1 MKNQIL
7 KIAKVKSEAEFYRK
21 FPSEEAF
28 MKAHGKEFKK
38 AQRSAKVDKAQMGI
52 AQMQNSPQMFTPQ
65 GNMSANYNWGIPQ
78 QQMNMGTPRI
88 FPSAQNPAP
97 SFNPFGGYQNL
108 LDWSKSFNNPNAPT
122 ATQANA
128 ARNVVTPYS
137 PDYKGPIDPNA
148 IKAQVTKPAPKK
160 GLPFD
165 AVPVVGGIIKGI
177 KGLADEKRA
186 RQSAEQK
193 NKLTGVQAKAAAS
206 RDINPIKN
214 VVDRPENYVFDT
226 ASFFPKY
233 GGKQF
238 GVNALTAE
246 DGATIGGN
254 PTEIQNTYAP
264 DNTIYS
270 DLGYTPLNDV
280 DDVKQYYGGG
290 KLTKAGFGSFVQS
303 AQNVGTTGVGGDIMS
318 AIGPY
323 GGSIGN
329 FMAGGDFESNAG
341 ADIGGAIGGIFG
353 PVGSF
358 VGSVAGG
365 LLDKNPARIKEFNK
379 GTQRN
384 MGDIMGVQ
392 MGQQNRSQF
401 GLGTAEHG
409 GWVSHDWQPQVITH
423 FGENSM
429 KNLLREDETMDTL
442 RTGGHIRQNNMY
454 PQDKYALGGQ
464 LKTTWG
470 GHAEPISDNPY
481 DESET
486 VMFRGNSHD
495 TSDGN
500 GHTGIGVKYGEGE
513 HDSYTDYAEYGT
525 EQADADVEVQG
536 NEPAIEMM
544 DPDTGEKNLVVAGG
558 IKTSKEAALNA
569 GNIKFAGKKYQT
581 NIADIAKNDAKLN
594 KKKDKLAKEI
604 DEHDDNTPFGQLAL
618 LTKGLSLKGI
628 DEQQLIN
635 SAQKT
640 KLLDWQNTIN
650 EAADNLSELHG
661 KKVDP
666 NFLEKGKIK
675 FEKESGQAK
684 YGKAI
689 EKAQNGTPIRGQ
701 RRMSGNDTEVY
712 DDATKSWISDADY
725 MAKYNPDGTPKST
738 SPQSTTKADIPELSE
753 KDYKYLT
760 DLYEKA
766 KAAKKGPAVVKFQ
779 KEYHRI
785 APELAKQII
794 LDNPEITAK
803 GKDLG
808 YKNMSSLRK
817 EKSRDKILQTN
828 EDKFFGD
835 RTKQYFSKLKATPK
849 TTTPQTTTLPDMTVT
864 ATRKKPTSSTTTGST
879 KTIFPYK
886 RNQFMDVI
894 NQVLPYLRPSDA
906 EALDP
911 YQVMGELSVMGD
923 QPEGV
928 QARLIQPELDVPY
941 NISYQDQLDEI
952 TAQSRAAERMARNN
966 PAAAAAI
973 LGQAARMKSGVKAEE
988 FRANQAQR
996 MGVYDRNRAIVN
1008 QTKLQN
1014 LGIADQQYVRQEQA
1028 KANTKATKLAALQ
1041 SMSSKYL
1048 QNELA
1053 NRKLKTAENLYNYR
1067 FDPNFR
1073 AINMN
1078 PLAQF
1083 NYSGSGKTTGGGYGL
1098 PSNKRF
1104 TIDPVTGEIA
1114 GIRTLSKEEIDETG
1128 KYGKSVKKKINLNS
1142 SVVKALKNI

>member
-1 MKNQIL
+1 MKAQIL
-7 KIAKVKSEAEFYRK
+7 KIAGVKSEKEFYKK

-97 SFNPFGGYQNL
+97 SFNPFGGYQNM

-122 ATQANA
+122 AAQANA

-160 GLPFD
+160 GLPFE

-177 KGLADEKRA
+177 KGLADEKKA

-323 GGSIGN
+323 GGSLGN
-329 FMAGGDFESNAG
+329 LMAGGDFESNAG

-365 LLDKNPARIKEFNK
+365 ILDKNPARIKEFNK

-384 MGDIMGVQ
+384 MSDIMGVQ

-401 GLGTAEHG
+401 NLEHG

-429 KNLLREDETMDTL
+429 KNLLKEDETMDTL
-442 RTGGHIRQNNMY
+442 RTGGRITQNNMY
-454 PQDKYALGGQ
+454 PQDRYALGGQ

-486 VMFRGNSHD
+486 VMFRGKSHD
-495 TSDGN
+495 ESDGN
-500 GHTGIGVKYGEGE
+500 GHTGIGVKYGESE

-525 EQADADVEVQG
+525 EQADADVEVQR

-558 IKTSKEAALNA
+558 IKTSKEAAINA
-569 GNIKFAGKKYQT
+569 GDLKFAGKKYQT

-604 DEHDDNTPFGQLAL
+604 DELDDNTPFGQLAL

-635 SAQKT
+635 SVQKT
-640 KLLDWQNTIN
+640 KLLDWQNAIN

-689 EKAQNGTPIRGQ
+689 EKAQTGKKYKVKG
-701 RRMSGNDTEVY
+701 
-712 DDATKSWISDADY
+712 DAEHIS
-725 MAKYNPDGTPKST
+725 YNPIGEAGDE
-738 SPQSTTKADIPELSE
+738 ELWGS
-753 KDYKYLT
+753 KQN
-760 DLYEKA
+760 YEKNWKPKVNEA
-766 KAAKKGPAVVKFQ
+766 LSD
-779 KEYHRI
+779 
-785 APELAKQII
+785 PERAKQII
-794 LDNPEITAK
+794 AELENYKGESAQAVIKAIKNQKTLSGKIAK
-803 GKDLG
+803 IEELG
-808 YKNMSSLRK
+808 TD
-817 EKSRDKILQTN
+817 EKVGPYHNLLN
-828 EDKFFGD
+828 
-835 RTKQYFSKLKATPK
+835 KAINKVTPK
-849 TTTPQTTTLPDMTVT
+849 TTTPQTTTLPDVTVT
-864 ATRKKPTSSTTTGST
+864 ATRKKPVQTTTGT
-879 KTIFPYK
+879 TTTIFPYK

-894 NQVLPYLRPSDA
+894 NQVLPFLRPTDA
-906 EALDP
+906 EELSP

-928 QARLIQPELDVPY
+928 QARFIQPELDVPY

-973 LGQAARMKSGVKAEE
+973 LGQAARMKSGVKGEE

-1067 FDPNFR
+1067 YDPNFR

>member
-1 MKNQIL
+1 MKAQIL
-7 KIAKVKSEAEFYRK
+7 KIAGVKSEAEFYRK

-28 MKAHGKEFKK
+28 MKVHGKEFKK
-38 AQRSAKVDKAQMGI
+38 AQRETKIDKAQFGDI
-52 AQMQNSPQMFTPQ
+52 AQMSNSPQMFTPQ
-65 GNMSANYNWGIPQ
+65 GPIPTNYNWGTQGQTNPSNMYIPASNINRTRMDIQ
-78 QQMNMGTPRI
+78 KVTTAPGTMGTPMGM
-88 FPSAQNPAP
+88 AKVPA
-97 SFNPFGGYQNL
+97 SIAA
-108 LDWSKSFNNPNAPT
+108 KTPT
-122 ATQANA
+122 GT
-128 ARNVVTPYS
+128 S
-137 PDYKGPIDPNA
+137 
-148 IKAQVTKPAPKK
+148 PKK
-160 GLPFD
+160 GLPFE

-177 KGLADEKRA
+177 KGLADEKKA

-206 RDINPIKN
+206 RDINPIN
-214 VVDRPENYVFDT
+214 HVVDRPENYAFDT

-246 DGATIGGN
+246 DGTKIGGN

-264 DNTIYS
+264 NNTIYS

-303 AQNVGTTGVGGDIMS
+303 AQKVGTTGVGGDIMS
-318 AIGPY
+318 AVGPY
-323 GGSIGN
+323 GGSLGN
-329 FMAGGDFESNAG
+329 LMAGGDFESNAG

-358 VGSVAGG
+358 VGSIAGG
-365 LLDKNPARIKEFNK
+365 ILDKNPARIKEFNK

-384 MGDIMGVQ
+384 MNDIMGGQ
-392 MGQQNRSQF
+392 MGQQYQNQF
-401 GLGTAEHG
+401 NLEDG

-454 PQDKYALGGQ
+454 PQDRYALGGQ

-495 TSDGN
+495 TSDGK

-536 NEPAIEMM
+536 NEPAKETI
-544 DPDTGEKNLVVAGG
+544 DPITGEKSLRVAGG
-558 IKTSKEAALNA
+558 IVTSKEAALNA

-594 KKKDKLAKEI
+594 KKKDKLAREI

-635 SAQKT
+635 NYQSTA
-640 KLLDWQNTIN
+640 LLDYQDAVN

-689 EKAQNGTPIRGQ
+689 EKAQSGTNR
-701 RRMSGNDTEVY
+701 
-712 DDATKSWISDADY
+712 
-725 MAKYNPDGTPKST
+725 
-738 SPQSTTKADIPELSE
+738 STTTTTPGASKLSKLE
-753 KDYKYLT
+753 ALKDVP
-760 DLYEKA
+760 
-766 KAAKKGPAVVKFQ
+766 KGQ
-779 KEYHRI
+779 
-785 APELAKQII
+785 
-794 LDNPEITAK
+794 
-803 GKDLG
+803 
-808 YKNMSSLRK
+808 RK
-817 EKSRDKILQTN
+817 EKIYYGGITDKDVEQ
-828 EDKFFGD
+828 
-835 RTKQYFSKLKATPK
+835 LKANNSWYDWKNFNPARKGDVQKFQEAFNTEAKKVGSNARISKDDKLGKQTASAKGLYANTPATQT
-849 TTTPQTTTLPDMTVT
+849 TTTPQTDTAPKTTTTQTKSLPDVTVT
-864 ATRKKPTSSTTTGST
+864 ATRKKPVEP
-879 KTIFPYK
+879 IK

-952 TAQSRAAERMARNN
+952 TAQSRAAERMAGNN
-966 PAAAAAI
+966 PEAAAAI
-973 LGQAARMKSGVKAEE
+973 LGQAARMKSGVKGEE

-996 MGVYDRNRAIVN
+996 MGVYDRNRAILN

-1028 KANTKATKLAALQ
+1028 KSNTKATKLAALQ

-1048 QNELA
+1048 QNQLS

-1067 FDPNFR
+1067 YDPNFR

-1104 TIDPVTGEIA
+1104 TVDPVTGQIA
-1114 GIRTLSKEEIDETG
+1114 GIRTLSKDELDVTDESG
-1128 KYGKSVKKKINLNS
+1128 KHGKSVKKKIKLNS